1 MTRWGILST
10 GKIAHAFAHA
20 LKVTPGAE
28 LVAVASR
35 SQASADAFGEEFG
48 ITRRYGSYEAMCA
61 APDID
66 VIYVGTP
73 HALHA
78 ENALLALD
86 GDKAVL
92 VEKAFTI
99 NRNEAQRV
107 IDAARSRGLF
117 LMEAMWTRYL
127 PSMDEVRHIIASGEI
142 GKVTQIN
149 ADFGISGQFDAASRM
164 VNPDLGGGA
173 LLDLGI
179 YPLSIASF
187 LLGEVRDVKA
197 FAEMG
202 PTGVDTQTTFTLR
215 HKGGALSICTCSM
228 RARSPIELTIAGDN
242 GFIRMHTPFYKARML
257 TVETNDGKQRTV
269 ELPFLGNG
277 YVHEAIEVQRC
288 LAEGLV
294 ESPRMTHDETLAI
307 MGVLDEIRKQIG
319 LRYAAD
325 Y

>member
-1 MTRWGILST
+1 
-10 GKIAHAFAHA
+10 
-20 LKVTPGAE
+20 
-28 LVAVASR
+28 VASR
-35 SQASADAFGEEFG
+35 SQASADAFGDEFG
-48 ITRRYGSYEAMCA
+48 IARRFSSYEAMCA

-99 NRNEAQRV
+99 NRSEAQRV

-127 PSMDEVRHIIASGEI
+127 PSMDEVKRIVDSGEI
-142 GKVTQIN
+142 GRVTQLN
-149 ADFGISGQFDAASRM
+149 ADFGISGQFDRANRM

-179 YPLSIASF
+179 YPLSAAAY
-187 LLGEVRDVKA
+187 LLGEVEGVKA
-197 FAEMG
+197 FSEMG
-202 PTGVDTQTTFTLR
+202 ATGVDAQTTFTLR
-215 HKGGALSICTCSM
+215 HKGGALSICSCSM
-228 RARSPIELTIAGDN
+228 RARSPIELTIAGDK
-242 GFIRMHTPFYKARML
+242 GFIRMHTPFYKARAI
-257 TVETNDGKQRTV
+257 TVETLDGKQRTL

-277 YVHEAIEVQRC
+277 YVHEAMEVQRC
-288 LAEGLV
+288 LELGLV
-294 ESPRMTHDETLAI
+294 ESPRMTHDDTLAL
-307 MGVLDEIRKQIG
+307 MGVLDEIRKQVG

-325 Y
+325 D